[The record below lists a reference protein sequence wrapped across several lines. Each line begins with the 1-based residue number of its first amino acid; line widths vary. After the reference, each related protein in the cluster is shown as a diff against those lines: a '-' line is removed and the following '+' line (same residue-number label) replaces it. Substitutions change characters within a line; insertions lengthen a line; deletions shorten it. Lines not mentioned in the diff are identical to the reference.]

1 MSEFQ
6 RFITGKIRMRIL
18 AAAIGFALSSVAGN
32 VMAATSAAAPAAAQA
47 TLQYPTKPIRVIAA
61 FPPGGGV
68 DIVARA
74 VSERLAARLGQSL
87 VVDNRPGAGTTIG
100 TELARKSPPDGYTL
114 LIGPIGA
121 ALIAQIYYRKGF
133 DMRRDLAPV
142 SKIGYGTMVLV
153 VSPSL
158 GVTSVKD
165 LIALAKS
172 KPGQLTFASSGTGSN
187 IHLTGEMFK
196 QRAGIDIVHVP
207 YKGSALML
215 PDLIEG
221 RVSMA
226 LDSMPAH
233 LPHIKTGRL
242 RALAIPSVQRSAQ
255 LPDVP
260 TMIEA
265 GMPGFQS
272 NTDYALYAPANT
284 PKEIIARLNRETIA
298 VLEQPD
304 LKARLAALGI
314 EVSGGTPDALRAEV
328 VAEFDKWSKVLKE
341 GNIKQE

>member
-1 MSEFQ
+1 MGTTVKAAFA
-6 RFITGKIRMRIL
+6 FFVL
-18 AAAIGFALSSVAGN
+18 AGSVIAAG
-32 VMAATSAAAPAAAQA
+32 PAAAQ
-47 TLQYPTKPIRVIAA
+47 YPSKPIRVIAA

-74 VSERLAARLGQSL
+74 VSERLGARLGQSL

-100 TELARKSPPDGYTL
+100 TELAAKSAPDGYTL
-114 LIGPIGA
+114 LVGPVGA
-121 ALIAQIYYRKGF
+121 ALIAQIYYRKDY
-133 DMRRDLAPV
+133 DMRRDLAFI
-142 SKIGYGTMVLV
+142 SKIGYGTIVLV
-153 VSPSL
+153 VAPSL
-158 GVTSVKD
+158 GVASVKE
-165 LIALAKS
+165 LIALAKA

-196 QRAGIDIVHVP
+196 QRAGINIVHVP
-207 YKGSALML
+207 YKGSALLL

-233 LPHIKTGRL
+233 LPHIKSGRL
-242 RALAIPSVQRSAQ
+242 RPLAVASLKRSAQ

-265 GMPGFQS
+265 GLPGFQS
-272 NTDYALYAPANT
+272 NTDYALFAPART
-284 PKEIIARLNRETIA
+284 PKEIVARLNREAIV

-304 LKARLAALGI
+304 LRARLAAIGI
-314 EVSGGTPDALRAEV
+314 EVSGSTPEALRADV
-328 VAEFDKWSKVLKE
+328 IAEFDKWAKVLAE

>member
-1 MSEFQ
+1 MHNRS
-6 RFITGKIRMRIL
+6 RFSFIL
-18 AAAIGFALSSVAGN
+18 HRSAFIPCAIAAISLLPGGSVL
-32 VMAATSAAAPAAAQA
+32 AQS
-47 TLQYPTKPIRVIAA
+47 YPTKPVRVIAA

-74 VSERLAARLGQSL
+74 ISERLTTRLGQSF

-100 TELARKSPPDGYTL
+100 TELATKGTPDGYTL

-121 ALIAQIYYRKGF
+121 ALIAQIYYKKSY
-133 DMRRDLAPV
+133 DIRRDLAPIT
-142 SKIGYGTMVLV
+142 KIGYGTIVLV
-153 VSPSL
+153 VAPSL
-158 GVTSVKD
+158 GVSSVKE

-233 LPHIKTGRL
+233 LPHIKSGRL
-242 RALAIPSVQRSAQ
+242 RALAVASPQRSAQ

-260 TMIEA
+260 TIGEA
-265 GMPGFQS
+265 ALPGFQS
-272 NTDYALYAPANT
+272 NTDYALYAPAGT
-284 PKEIIARLNRETIA
+284 PKEVIARLNRETIA
-298 VLEQPD
+298 VLDQAD

-314 EVSGGTPDALRAEV
+314 EVAGGTPEAMRKEVLAEY
-328 VAEFDKWSKVLKE
+328 DKWAKVLKE
-341 GNIKQE
+341 GNIKQD

>member
-1 MSEFQ
+1 MY
-6 RFITGKIRMRIL
+6 KL
-18 AAAIGFALSSVAGN
+18 AAAIGSALLATAGSVIA
-32 VMAATSAAAPAAAQA
+32 AATSDA
-47 TLQYPTKPIRVIAA
+47 YPTKPIRVIAA

-74 VSERLAARLGQSL
+74 MSERLSTRLGQSL

-100 TELARKSPPDGYTL
+100 TELAVKSPPDGYTL

-121 ALIAQIYYRKGF
+121 ALIAQIYYRKGY
-133 DMRRDLAPV
+133 DMRRDLAPI
-142 SKIGYGTMVLV
+142 SKIGYGTIVMVV
-153 VSPSL
+153 APSL
-158 GVTSVKD
+158 GVTSVKE
-165 LIALAKS
+165 LIALAKA

-226 LDSMPAH
+226 IDSMPAH
-233 LPHIKTGRL
+233 LPHIKAGRL
-242 RALAIPSVQRSAQ
+242 RALAVASRQRSAQ

-260 TMIEA
+260 TLSEV
-265 GMPGFQS
+265 GLTGFQS
-272 NTDYALYAPANT
+272 NTDYALYAPAGT
-284 PKEIIARLNRETIA
+284 PNDIVALLNRETNV
-298 VLEQPD
+298 VLQQAD
-304 LKARLAALGI
+304 VRAKLAAQGI
-314 EVSGGTPDALRAEV
+314 DVAGSTPEALRAELLEEL
-328 VAEFDKWSKVLKE
+328 AKWSKVIKNA
-341 GNIKQE
+341 NIKTE

>member
-1 MSEFQ
+1 MGTTVKAAFA
-6 RFITGKIRMRIL
+6 FFVL
-18 AAAIGFALSSVAGN
+18 AGSVIASG
-32 VMAATSAAAPAAAQA
+32 PAAAQ
-47 TLQYPTKPIRVIAA
+47 YPSKPIRVIAA

-74 VSERLAARLGQSL
+74 VSEKLSARLGQAL

-100 TELARKSPPDGYTL
+100 TELAAKSAPDGYTL
-114 LIGPIGA
+114 LVGPVGA
-121 ALIAQIYYRKGF
+121 ALIAQIYYRKEY
-133 DMRRDLAPV
+133 DIRRDFAFIT
-142 SKIGYGTMVLV
+142 KIGFGTIVLV
-153 VSPSL
+153 VPPSL
-158 GVTSVKD
+158 GVTSVKE
-165 LIALAKS
+165 LIALARA

-207 YKGSALML
+207 YKGSALLL

-233 LPHIKTGRL
+233 LPHIKSGRL
-242 RALAIPSVQRSAQ
+242 RPLAVASLKRSAQ

-265 GMPGFQS
+265 GLPGFQS
-272 NTDYALYAPANT
+272 NTDYALFAPART
-284 PKEIIARLNRETIA
+284 PKEIVARLNREAIV

-304 LKARLAALGI
+304 LKARLAAIGI
-314 EVSGGTPDALRAEV
+314 EVSGSTPEALRADV
-328 VAEFDKWSKVLKE
+328 LAEFDKWAKVLAE

>member
-1 MSEFQ
+1 
-6 RFITGKIRMRIL
+6 MRSLTVALGL
-18 AAAIGFALSSVAGN
+18 ACLGIANSAI
-32 VMAATSAAAPAAAQA
+32 AATAQDP
-47 TLQYPTKPIRVIAA
+47 LRPVRVIAP

-74 VSERLAARLGQSL
+74 ISEKLTGRLGQSF

-100 TELARKSPPDGYTL
+100 TELATKATPDGHTL
-114 LIGPIGA
+114 LVGPIGA
-121 ALIAQIYYRKGF
+121 ALIAQIYYKKSF
-133 DMRRDLAPV
+133 DMRRDLAAI
-142 SKIGYGTMVLV
+142 SKIGYGTIVLV
-153 VSPSL
+153 VPPSL
-158 GVTSVKD
+158 GVSSVKD

-233 LPHIKTGRL
+233 LPHIKSGRL
-242 RALAIPSVQRSAQ
+242 RALAVASSQRSPQ

-260 TMIEA
+260 TISEA
-265 GMPGFQS
+265 GLPGFQS
-272 NTDYALYAPANT
+272 NTDYAMYAPAGT
-284 PKEIIARLNRETIA
+284 PKEIIAVLNRETVA
-298 VLEQPD
+298 VLGESD
-304 LKARLAALGI
+304 LKAKLAVLGI
-314 EVSGGTPDALRAEV
+314 EVSGGTPEAMRAEV
-328 VAEFDKWSKVLKE
+328 LSEFDKWSKVLKE
-341 GNIKQE
+341 GNIRQE

>member
-1 MSEFQ
+1 MY
-6 RFITGKIRMRIL
+6 KL
-18 AAAIGFALSSVAGN
+18 AAAIGSALLTTAGSVI
-32 VMAATSAAAPAAAQA
+32 AASTSDA
-47 TLQYPTKPIRVIAA
+47 YPTKPIRVIAA

-74 VSERLAARLGQSL
+74 MSERLSTRLGQSL

-100 TELARKSPPDGYTL
+100 TELAVKSPPDGYTL

-121 ALIAQIYYRKGF
+121 ALIAQIYYRKGY
-133 DMRRDLAPV
+133 DMRRDLAPI
-142 SKIGYGTMVLV
+142 SKIGYGTIVMVV
-153 VSPSL
+153 APSL
-158 GVTSVKD
+158 GVTSVKE
-165 LIALAKS
+165 LIALAKA

-226 LDSMPAH
+226 IDSMPAH

-242 RALAIPSVQRSAQ
+242 RALAVANPQRSAQ

-260 TMIEA
+260 TISEA
-265 GMPGFQS
+265 GVPGFQS
-272 NTDYALYAPANT
+272 NTDYALYAPAGT
-284 PKEIIARLNRETIA
+284 PKEIVARLNRETVA
-298 VLEQPD
+298 VLLDPD

-314 EVSGGTPDALRAEV
+314 EVSGSTPDALRAEV
-328 VAEFDKWSKVLKE
+328 LAEFDKWAKVLKE
-341 GNIKQE
+341 GNIRQE